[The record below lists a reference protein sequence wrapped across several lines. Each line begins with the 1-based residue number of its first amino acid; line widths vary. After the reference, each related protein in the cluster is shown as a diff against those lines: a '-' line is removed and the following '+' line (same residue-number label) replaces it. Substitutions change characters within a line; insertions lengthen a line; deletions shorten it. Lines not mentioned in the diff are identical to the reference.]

1 MTIFRLFK
9 LWIYRTD
16 KNFANMDQSRRA
28 AILDLLDKE
37 QCL

>member
-1 MTIFRLFK
+1 MRIFRLFK

-16 KNFANMDQSRRA
+16 KNLADMNQSRRA
-28 AILDLLDKE
+28 AILDLLDKK

>member
-9 LWIYRTD
+9 YWIRKSD
-16 KNFANMDQSRRA
+16 RALANMESSRRA

-37 QCL
+37 QCF